1 MTDRELKEYALIG
14 ILVRINADKEQLQKI
29 TDIKDRIRVET
40 RIDIMTQYYESLLYE
55 LRQV

>member
-14 ILVRINADKEQLQKI
+14 LLVRINADKRQLQKI
-29 TDIKDRIRVET
+29 TDIKDRIQVET

-55 LRQV
+55 LWQV

>member
-14 ILVRINADKEQLQKI
+14 LLVRINADKEQLQKI

>member
-14 ILVRINADKEQLQKI
+14 LLVRINADKEQLQKAA
-29 TDIKDRIRVET
+29 DIKDKIRIET
-40 RIDIMTQYYESLLYE
+40 RIDKMTQYYESLLRE